1 MQFNQY
7 SIILFIIISG
17 LMLNNALSFQ
27 ENHQLSTTEL
37 SDYTLVDLGYGIII
51 AMCQQNDTCGYY
63 QNKFMIIFLLS
74 LSMTYILS
82 NQTEKA
88 YIRNTINSVTNL
100 DRLLPT
106 IVGLLIGIY
115 LIN

>member
-1 MQFNQY
+1 MQFKQY
-7 SIILFIIISG
+7 SIILFIIILG
-17 LMLNNALSFQ
+17 LMLNNVLSFQ
-27 ENHQLSTTEL
+27 ENHQPSTRDL
-37 SDYTLVDLGYGIII
+37 SDYTLVDLGYGIIF
-51 AMCQQNDTCGYY
+51 AMCQKNDTCGYY

-88 YIRNTINSVTNL
+88 YIRSTIDKLTNL

-106 IVGLLIGIY
+106 ITGLLIGIY

>member
-1 MQFNQY
+1 MKFKQY
-7 SIILFIIISG
+7 SIILFIIILG
-17 LMLNNALSFQ
+17 LMLNNVLSFQ
-27 ENHQLSTTEL
+27 ENHQPSTTDL
-37 SDYTLVDLGYGIII
+37 SDYTLVDLGYGLII
-51 AMCQQNDTCGYY
+51 AMCQKNDTCGYY

-88 YIRNTINSVTNL
+88 YIRSAIDKLTNL

-106 IVGLLIGIY
+106 IVGFLIGIY